1 MPPASLI
8 QLSPQHLH
16 QRNEGW
22 FPSYKSTS
30 RPCAINP
37 HLNLAATSESSNLH
51 SQPVGSRYG
60 DHPPRPHTNE
70 SQLASKATSHLLATI
85 RSLLALCSWAHS
97 LPCDAGSQLQPPQK
111 NPTVAPGLLAP
122 RALRSWEFLSFFL
135 VTIQL
140 TVLGRGFEGN
150 PCPPRTLAARQTN
163 RYPPLQGRT
172 PSLAG

>member
-8 QLSPQHLH
+8 RLSPQHLH

-37 HLNLAATSESSNLH
+37 HLNLAAASESSNLH

-70 SQLASKATSHLLATI
+70 SQLALKATSHLLATL

-111 NPTVAPGLLAP
+111 KPNRSSRVAGSSSPPQLGALVLLPSDNPTNRPRPGV
-122 RALRSWEFLSFFL
+122 R
-135 VTIQL
+135 
-140 TVLGRGFEGN
+140 
-150 PCPPRTLAARQTN
+150 RQ
-163 RYPPLQGRT
+163 PL
-172 PSLAG
+172 PA